1 MCPELRESGSSSV
14 PSVRDLDLA
23 PGDRVLVRVDY
34 NVTFHEDGRGIS
46 DDTRISESLPTIEYL
61 LERRCRVILCSHIG
75 RPRGRRDDRY
85 GLAPVAAR
93 LSDIL
98 SPSRAVSLAPDCVG
112 PDVESMVARMAP
124 GDVLMLENLRFHAG
138 EEKNDADFAASLAK
152 LADFYV
158 NDGFGVAHRRHASTS
173 GVAEF
178 LPAASGLLMERELNT
193 LSRVIDRP
201 ESPYAV
207 VVGGAKVSDKIH
219 VIERMAGI
227 ADMFLIGGGMAT
239 AFLSAAGAPIDDS
252 ILDATEVS
260 LARRILE
267 DSKSGAF
274 ELALPL
280 DVIAAAE
287 FERDSDAVTVMT
299 DSIPPGYMVMDIGPR
314 TVEAYAEKLSQALT
328 VVWNG
333 PMGVFE
339 WPEFSNGTRGIARAI
354 ADLDRAYTVIGG
366 GSTADAVNSMNLRE
380 RFSHVSTGGGA
391 TLDYLEGKTLPAI
404 AALSK
409 GSEPATPTGAGREPT
424 GIRS

>member
-1 MCPELRESGSSSV
+1 
-14 PSVRDLDLA
+14 
-23 PGDRVLVRVDY
+23 
-34 NVTFHEDGRGIS
+34 
-46 DDTRISESLPTIEYL
+46 
-61 LERRCRVILCSHIG
+61 
-75 RPRGRRDDRY
+75 
-85 GLAPVAAR
+85 
-93 LSDIL
+93 
-98 SPSRAVSLAPDCVG
+98 
-112 PDVESMVARMAP
+112 MVARMAP

-138 EEKNDADFAASLAK
+138 EEENDVDFAASLAK

-173 GVAEF
+173 RVAEF
-178 LPAASGLLMERELNT
+178 LPSASGLLMERELDA

-207 VVGGAKVSDKIH
+207 VVGGAKISDKIH
-219 VIERMAGI
+219 VIERMVGI

-274 ELALPL
+274 DLALPL
-280 DVIAAAE
+280 DVIAAGK
-287 FERDSDAVTVMT
+287 FERDSDAVTVIA

-314 TVEAYAEKLSQALT
+314 TVETYTEKLSQALT

-354 ADLDRAYTVIGG
+354 AGLDRAYTVIGG

-404 AALSK
+404 VALSK
-409 GSEPATPTGAGREPT
+409 GLESATPTGAGREPVELAHD
-424 GIRS
+424 

>member
-1 MCPELRESGSSSV
+1 MRPELRESGSSSV

-34 NVTFHEDGRGIS
+34 NVTFHEDGRSIS

-85 GLAPVAAR
+85 GLAPVVAR
-93 LSDIL
+93 LSEIL
-98 SPSRAVSLAPDCVG
+98 DSSRAVSLAPDCVG

-124 GDVLMLENLRFHAG
+124 GDVLMLENLRFHPG
-138 EEKNDADFAASLAK
+138 EEENDADFAASLAE

-178 LPAASGLLMERELNT
+178 LPAASGLLMEQELNA
-193 LSRVIDRP
+193 LNRVIDRP

-219 VIERMAGI
+219 VIERMVGI

-267 DSKSGAF
+267 DSRGGAF

-280 DVIAAAE
+280 DVIAAGA
-287 FERDSDAVTVMT
+287 FERDSAAVTVMT

-314 TVEAYAEKLSQALT
+314 TVEAYTEKLSQALT

-354 ADLDRAYTVIGG
+354 AGLDRAYTVIGG
-366 GSTADAVNSMNLRE
+366 GSTADTINSMNLRE

-409 GSEPATPTGAGREPT
+409 GAESATPTGAGREPT